1 MSIRETALNNPAFAE
16 LYQIYQNRDAEAA
29 RWRAGGG
36 KVLGKL
42 GFDVPDELAIAAGF
56 LPVQVYADPH
66 KPLKLADKYLEYAFD
81 PVVRSQFEK
90 LTDGTYC
97 RQLDALAISNST
109 DVIIRIFLYLQEI
122 RRSEPEVPVPRLTF
136 IDWLFTRNR
145 MHQERNELIVRLF
158 MEQLAQWSGKPL
170 TEDAIHAAAQLCN
183 EDRAALRDMA
193 RLRRG
198 KQVRITGSEALV
210 IIGSAFFME
219 RGRHAQLVQQV
230 TAAAESWPELTGPRL
245 FVTGSA
251 QEDTVLYE
259 KLENAGAVIVG
270 EDHDWG
276 DRFYDRDFSLDYPVI
291 RAVVDR
297 YMLREFSS
305 KKAFVSQRVAALDRA
320 VADTA
325 AEAVL
330 FYTNIYDD
338 SGSWDYPSQRRS
350 LEQQGVASLHMAK
363 MQYPIEN
370 NKDLDARLQAF
381 VTELKEGRQ

>member
-1 MSIRETALNNPAFAE
+1 MSIRETALRDPAFAE
-16 LYQIYQNRDAEAA
+16 LYRVYRDREAEAA
-29 RWRAGGG
+29 RWRDGGG
-36 KVLGKL
+36 RVLGKL

-56 LPVQVYADPH
+56 LPVQVYADPGR
-66 KPLKLADKYLEYAFD
+66 PLPLADKYLEYAFD
-81 PVVRSQFEK
+81 PVVRSQFQK
-90 LTDGTYC
+90 LTDGTYR

-109 DVIIRIFLYLQEI
+109 DVIVRIFLYLREI
-122 RRSEPEVPVPRLTF
+122 RRSEPEVPVPPLTF

-145 MHQERNELIVRLF
+145 IHQARNELVVRLF
-158 MEQLAQWSGKPL
+158 MEQLAQWSGRPL
-170 TEDAIHAAAQLCN
+170 TEDAVRAAAQLCN

-198 KQVRITGSEALV
+198 REVRITGSEALV
-210 IIGSAFFME
+210 IIGAAFFME
-219 RGRHAQLVQQV
+219 RGRHARLVRQV
-230 TAAAESWPELTGPRL
+230 TAAAETWPVLDGPRL

-251 QEDTVLYE
+251 QEDTALYE
-259 KLENAGAVIVG
+259 KLEDAGAVVVG

-276 DRFYDRDFSLDYPVI
+276 DRFYERDFPMDYPVV

-320 VADTA
+320 VAATA
-325 AEAVL
+325 ADAVL

-350 LEQQGVASLHMAK
+350 LEQQGIASLHLAK
-363 MQYPIEN
+363 MQYPIEKN
-370 NKDLDARLQAF
+370 DDLDARLRAF
-381 VTELKEGRQ
+381 VSEWKEGGR

>member
-1 MSIRETALNNPAFAE
+1 MSIRETALRDPAFAE
-16 LYQIYQNRDAEAA
+16 LYRVYRDREAEAA

-36 KVLGKL
+36 RVLGKL

-56 LPVQVYADPH
+56 LPVQVYADPGR
-66 KPLKLADKYLEYAFD
+66 PLPLADKYLEYAFD
-81 PVVRSQFEK
+81 PVVRSQFQK
-90 LTDGTYC
+90 LTDGTYR

-109 DVIIRIFLYLQEI
+109 DVIVRIFLYLREI
-122 RRSEPEVPVPRLTF
+122 RRSEPEVPVPPLTF

-145 MHQERNELIVRLF
+145 IHQARNELVVRLF
-158 MEQLAQWSGKPL
+158 MEQLAQWSGRPL
-170 TEDAIHAAAQLCN
+170 AEDAVRAAAQLCN
-183 EDRAALRDMA
+183 EDRAALRAMA

-198 KQVRITGSEALV
+198 REVRITGSEALV
-210 IIGSAFFME
+210 IIGAAFFME
-219 RGRHAQLVQQV
+219 RGRHARLVRQV
-230 TAAAESWPELTGPRL
+230 TAAAETWPVLDGPRL

-251 QEDTVLYE
+251 QEDTALYE
-259 KLENAGAVIVG
+259 KLEDAGAVVVG

-276 DRFYDRDFSLDYPVI
+276 DRFYERDFPMDYPVV

-320 VADTA
+320 VAATA
-325 AEAVL
+325 ADAVL

-350 LEQQGVASLHMAK
+350 LERQGIPSLHLAK
-363 MQYPIEN
+363 MQYPIEKN
-370 NKDLDARLQAF
+370 DDLDARLRAF
-381 VTELKEGRQ
+381 VSEWKEGGR